1 MRKAAILTSTL
12 CIIGTISTVT
22 MAADGSALYVS
33 KGCIACHGANG
44 SAPILPIYPSL
55 AGQNADYML
64 QQMKDIKSGARS
76 NGQTAS
82 MKPIISYVNEDEMK
96 TLADWLSQQA
106 CK

>member
-1 MRKAAILTSTL
+1 MRKTTL
-12 CIIGTISTVT
+12 CALTLSAIATISTST

-33 KGCIACHGANG
+33 KGCIACHGQNG
-44 SAPILPIYPSL
+44 AAPILPIYPSL

-64 QQMKDIKSGARS
+64 QQLKDIKSGARS

-82 MKPIISYVNEDEMK
+82 MKPIVASVSEDEMK
-96 TLADWLSQQA
+96 AIADWLSQQA

>member
-1 MRKAAILTSTL
+1 MRKTAILASTL
-12 CIIGTISTVT
+12 CMIGTISTVA

-33 KGCIACHGANG
+33 RGCVACHGANG
-44 SAPILPIYPSL
+44 AAPILPIYPSL
-55 AGQNADYML
+55 AGQKADYML

-82 MKPIISYVNEDEMK
+82 MKPIIAYVSEDEMK
-96 TLADWLSQQA
+96 TIADWLSQQA